1 MGYRGSDRSWDRW
14 RDRDEGRRDYGRS
27 DYDRD
32 DRGFLD
38 RAGDEVRSWFGD
50 EEAERRREL
59 DERRWAR
66 ERELGGRGY
75 GETAGGGWGNQR
87 GDSWHRDRPGER
99 SFAGTEGEWRGTG
112 REEIFGDDRLPG
124 GTSGFGFYP
133 DHGRRFDR
141 IDAGS
146 TGTHGAHPMSA
157 PAGGFYGGGFTSSAR
172 DYAALGRGRGRG
184 AGLQDPN

>member
-1 MGYRGSDRSWDRW
+1 MRQIVPPPDLIPFDERGQRPAPAAGTALPQPSFFPRIPSAHQPRLYLRTDQMKESEMGYRGSDRNYDRW

-27 DYDRD
+27 EYDRD

-66 ERELGGRGY
+66 ERELSGRGDRDF

-87 GDSWHRDRPGER
+87 GESWHR
-99 SFAGTEGEWRGTG
+99 
-112 REEIFGDDRLPG
+112 
-124 GTSGFGFYP
+124 
-133 DHGRRFDR
+133 
-141 IDAGS
+141 
-146 TGTHGAHPMSA
+146 
-157 PAGGFYGGGFTSSAR
+157 
-172 DYAALGRGRGRG
+172 
-184 AGLQDPN
+184 